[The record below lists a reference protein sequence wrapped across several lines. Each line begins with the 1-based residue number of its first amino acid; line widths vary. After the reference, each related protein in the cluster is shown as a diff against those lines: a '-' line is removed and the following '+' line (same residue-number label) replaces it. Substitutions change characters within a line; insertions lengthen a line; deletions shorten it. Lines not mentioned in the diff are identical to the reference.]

1 MKHLGSEVKDLFQDK
16 IQAYQNSLVEILKH
30 PLVTAYQQ
38 DYPEVTL
45 DVLKR
50 SMPNLKQYIKDREQ
64 CSNCKGLSSCP
75 NMVEGHCA
83 QLVAYE
89 GFLHLHMRKCRMLE
103 MYESQQRRKRLI
115 RSHKIPKDVLE
126 ATFSNIDK
134 DGPRML
140 AIKETIAYSSK
151 FKEDQIPPTGLYLHG
166 SFGTGKSHLAGALMN
181 HLSDMGI
188 DSYMAYVPD
197 FIQSVYA
204 TFKEGTTN
212 ELIED
217 IKQVKV
223 LILDDIGAETLSQW
237 ARDDFLGNV
246 LQHRVSD
253 RLPTI
258 FTSNLTMD
266 ELEEHLSYT
275 TKGPQEK
282 LKAGRIM
289 ERIRYYTNPVQV
301 LGHNRRLGVV

>member
-1 MKHLGSEVKDLFQDK
+1 MKHLGSEAHALFQDK
-16 IQAYQNSLVEILKH
+16 IQAHQQNWLKVLNH
-30 PLVTAYQQ
+30 PLIAEFQQ
-38 DYPEVTL
+38 EHSEVSPAI
-45 DVLKR
+45 LKR
-50 SMPNLKQYIKDREQ
+50 SMPNLKQYIKEKEQ
-64 CSNCKGLSSCP
+64 CSSCKGLESCP
-75 NMVEGHCA
+75 NMVEGHCS
-83 QLVAYE
+83 QLVEYG
-89 GFLHLHMRKCRMLE
+89 GFIDLQMKKCRMLE

-115 RSHKIPKDVLE
+115 KSHKIPKDVLE
-126 ATFSNIDK
+126 STFSTIDPK
-134 DGPRML
+134 GERIQ
-140 AIKETIAYSSK
+140 AIREVIAYSKK
-151 FKEDQIPPTGLYLHG
+151 FKEDEMPPTGLYLYG

-181 HLSDMGI
+181 HLSEIGI

-212 ELIED
+212 ELMED

-246 LQHRVSD
+246 LQHRMSD

-258 FTSNLTMD
+258 FTSNLTLN

-275 TKGPQEK
+275 SKGPREK

-289 ERIRYYTNPVQV
+289 ERIRHYTKPVQV
-301 LGHNRRLGVV
+301 LGHNRRLGAV